1 MTPKELIQL
10 AQLLEKEATA
20 MLLPYRGDSEA
31 LIGETVSLLG
41 NLPGLLENCFD
52 EVACLNELSRETK
65 RAQYAARYPM
75 LIGVIL

>member
-10 AQLLEKEATA
+10 ATLLEQEATA

-31 LIGETVSLLG
+31 LIGETISLLG
-41 NLPGLLENCFD
+41 NLPGLLENSFD
-52 EVACLNELSRETK
+52 EAACIDELSRETK

-75 LIGVIL
+75 LIGVTL